1 MVYLSSK
8 SELNLVG
15 TQRPSLS
22 NRASKDI
29 SVSAVALPKF
39 CVQGLV

>member
-1 MVYLSSK
+1 MS
-8 SELNLVG
+8 LVG

-22 NRASKDI
+22 NRLSKDI
-29 SVSAVALPKF
+29 SISAEALPKF